1 MPGEGWKKLP
11 RVEMI
16 PIPEDV
22 NVPEDIPASEVRI
35 PSTYAGHD
43 VEYENDEGKHVNEN
57 EATHLRFTGLDR
69 RSDIVVGPVKPEGM
83 IKLNLYLNDDER
95 PAVKEEAS
103 HVKSKIL
110 NESYR
115 PLRF

>member
-35 PSTYAGHD
+35 PSTY
-43 VEYENDEGKHVNEN
+43 VEYENDKGKFVNEN
-57 EATHLRFTGLDR
+57 EATHLRFTGGDR
-69 RSDIVVGPVKPEGM
+69 RSDIVVGPVKPQGM
-83 IKLNLYLNDDER
+83 IKLNLYLDDDEM
-95 PAVKEEAS
+95 PVVKEEAS

-110 NESYR
+110 KGYR
-115 PLRF
+115 PL